1 MNKYNC
7 SLVKR
12 EKRRLRRISNVFG
25 LCFMAVFAMQ
35 LIFMRFLGNG
45 IFLNK
50 TTGIVINFFCW
61 LIPYTVMLGL
71 FHKNFIDTLSLK
83 KPNNY
88 GISYFFIGLTCSY
101 LAAQIA
107 SLIVDLLTHVG
118 IKSVTPKS
126 LLEYENTPAGILMFI
141 IEVAVFPAIVEELI
155 FRGALFGCLR
165 EYGEIFA
172 MVASAAIFGLFH
184 GNIEQLIFAFLLGLV
199 LAFVVIKT
207 NSLFIAVLIH
217 FVNNFKSCIIKVL
230 SDNNPLWSQLSVI
243 VGVIILA
250 VIVIPGLIAY
260 FKLRKN
266 NIQAVSVSGLNKN
279 SSLLTLSER
288 VKCFIFNPGMIIWIL
303 YFIYSIVLSVKEGA
317 NL

>member
-12 EKRRLRRISNVFG
+12 EKRQLRRISNVFG
-25 LCFMAVFAMQ
+25 LCFLAIFVIQFV
-35 LIFMRFLGNG
+35 LIYFLGND

-61 LIPYTVMLGL
+61 ISPYIAMLGL

-101 LAAQIA
+101 LAAQVS

-126 LLEYENTPAGILMFI
+126 LLEYENTPIGILMFI
-141 IEVAVFPAIVEELI
+141 IEVAVFPAIVEEII
-155 FRGALFGCLR
+155 FRGVLFGCLR

-172 MVASAAIFGLFH
+172 MVGSAAVFGLFH

-199 LAFVVIKT
+199 LALAVIKT
-207 NSLFIAVLIH
+207 NSIFISISIH

-230 SDNNPLWSQLSVI
+230 SDNSPIWNQMTVI
-243 VGVIILA
+243 VGFVTLA
-250 VIVIPGLIAY
+250 VIVLPGLVVY
-260 FKLRKN
+260 FKLRKKD
-266 NIQAVSVSGLNKN
+266 IQAVSFASLNRN

-288 VKCFIFNPGMIIWIL
+288 VKCFIFNPGMIIGGV
-303 YFIYSIVLSVKEGA
+303 YFIYLIVLSVKEGA

>member
-12 EKRRLRRISNVFG
+12 EKRRLRRISNLFG
-25 LCFMAVFAMQ
+25 LCFLAVFAMQ
-35 LIFMRFLGNG
+35 FIFMRFLGDG
-45 IFLNK
+45 IFLNE
-50 TTGIVINFFCW
+50 TTGIIINFFCW
-61 LIPYTVMLGL
+61 LIPYTAMLGL
-71 FHKNFIDTLSLK
+71 FHKNFINTLSLK
-83 KPNNY
+83 KTNNH

-101 LAAQIA
+101 LAAQIS

-141 IEVAVFPAIVEELI
+141 IEVAVFPAIVEEII
-155 FRGALFGCLR
+155 FRGVLFGCLR
-165 EYGEIFA
+165 EYGEVFA
-172 MVASAAIFGLFH
+172 MVASAAVFGLFH
-184 GNIEQLIFAFLLGLV
+184 GNIEQLVFAFLLGLV

-207 NSLFIAVLIH
+207 DSLFIAVLIH

-230 SDNNPLWSQLSVI
+230 SDNNSLWSQLSVI

-250 VIVIPGLIAY
+250 LIVIPGLVAY

-266 NIQAVSVSGLNKN
+266 NIQAVSFTGFNKN
-279 SSLLTLSER
+279 NSLLTLSEK
-288 VKCFIFNPGMIIWIL
+288 VNCFILNPGMIIWAL
-303 YFIYSIVLSVKEGA
+303 YFIYSIVLSIKEGA

>member
-12 EKRRLRRISNVFG
+12 EKRQLRRTSNVFG
-25 LCFMAVFAMQ
+25 LCFMTVFAMQ
-35 LIFMRFLGNG
+35 FTFMSFLGND

-50 TTGIVINFFCW
+50 TAGVIINFFCW
-61 LIPYTVMLGL
+61 LTPYTVMLGL

-88 GISYFFIGLTCSY
+88 GASYFFIGLTCSY
-101 LAAQIA
+101 LTAQIS
-107 SLIVDLLTHVG
+107 SLIVDLLTYVG

-126 LLEYENTPAGILMFI
+126 LLEYENTPAGILIFI
-141 IEVAVFPAIVEELI
+141 IEVAFFPAIVEEFI
-155 FRGALFGCLR
+155 FRGVLFGCLR
-165 EYGEIFA
+165 RYGEVFA
-172 MVASAAIFGLFH
+172 MVASAAVFGLFH
-184 GNIEQLIFAFLLGLV
+184 GNIEQTVFAFLLGIV

-207 NSLFIAVLIH
+207 DSLIIAVLIH

-230 SDNNPLWSQLSVI
+230 SDNTLLWSQLSVI
-243 VGVIILA
+243 VGVLTLV
-250 VIVIPGLIAY
+250 VIVIPGVVAY

-266 NIQAVSVSGLNKN
+266 NIQAVSFSGLNKN

-288 VKCFIFNPGMIIWIL
+288 VKCFIFNPGMIIVIL
-303 YFIYSIVLSVKEGA
+303 YFIYSFVLSVKEGA
-317 NL
+317 NI